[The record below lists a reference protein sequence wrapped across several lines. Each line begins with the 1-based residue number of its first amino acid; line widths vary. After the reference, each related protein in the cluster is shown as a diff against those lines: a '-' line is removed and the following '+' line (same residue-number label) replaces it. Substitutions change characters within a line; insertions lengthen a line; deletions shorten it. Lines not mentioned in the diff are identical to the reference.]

1 MEKSK
6 FLADFAEQFDD
17 TDVSEITPTCKFHE
31 LDEWS
36 SLTGM
41 SVIAMAKTVY
51 GKTITGKE
59 IRACETVED
68 LFNLIASKTPLRSK
82 EKKLW

>member
-1 MEKSK
+1 MELNEFVAK
-6 FLADFAEQFDD
+6 FAEQFDE
-17 TDVSEITPTCKFHE
+17 TEVSEITASTVFHD

-41 SVIAMAKTVY
+41 GVIAFVKTEY

-59 IRACETVED
+59 LRECETVED
-68 LFNLIASKTPLRSK
+68 VYNLIISK
-82 EKKLW
+82 

>member
-1 MEKSK
+1 MELKDFIK
-6 FLADFAEQFDD
+6 NFAEQFDD
-17 TDVSEITPTCKFHE
+17 TDPSEITADTEFHE

-59 IRACETVED
+59 IRSCDTVEA
-68 LFNLIASKTPLRSK
+68 LFNLIASK
-82 EKKLW
+82 

>member
-1 MEKSK
+1 MELNE
-6 FLADFAEQFDD
+6 FITAFAEQFDD
-17 TDVSEITPTCKFHE
+17 TDPSEITASTEFHE

-41 SVIAMAKTVY
+41 SVIALAKTQY

-59 IRACETVED
+59 IRECETVED
-68 LFNLIASKTPLRSK
+68 LFNLIASK
-82 EKKLW
+82 

>member
-1 MEKSK
+1 MDLND
-6 FLADFAEQFDD
+6 FLANFAEQFDE
-17 TDVSEITPTCKFHE
+17 TDASEITASTEFHE

-41 SVIAMAKTVY
+41 GVIAFVKTEY

-59 IRACETVED
+59 LRECDTVED
-68 LFNLIASKTPLRSK
+68 VFNLVASK
-82 EKKLW
+82 E